1 MSDRSG
7 EKRKRAKAEKVER
20 ILGSGQKVFF
30 SKSYA
35 KATMDEI
42 ALEANISKPTLYQYF
57 KTKDDL
63 YFSLMLPVIED
74 IGKQLE
80 AVEQKI
86 EQNGYAC
93 GAVLIRDLFDSLYT
107 SYQKAPESFRV
118 FQLFHQTGLI
128 KELDQK
134 IRHNLRVK
142 GKYDFDLARNIL
154 KTGMQQ
160 GLIKP
165 VDTHAFADMVWG
177 LFVGIVQLEDMK
189 SRDKLANQYLEQT
202 LNLAVNVIINAI
214 AIEREFVP
222 LLDGK
227 LQ

>member
-1 MSDRSG
+1 MSDHIG
-7 EKRKRAKAEKVER
+7 KKRKRSKKETVER
-20 ILGSGQKVFF
+20 ILKSGQKVFF
-30 SKSYA
+30 SRSYV

-80 AVEQKI
+80 AVEKKL
-86 EQNGYAC
+86 EQGGYVS
-93 GAVLIRDLFDSLYT
+93 GAALIRDMFNGLYK

-128 KELDQK
+128 KELDEK
-134 IRHNLRVK
+134 IRRNLQDK
-142 GKYDFDLARNIL
+142 GKHDFDLSRRIM

-160 GLIKP
+160 GLVKRIN
-165 VDTHAFADMVWG
+165 VHEFADMTWG

-189 SRDKLANQYLEQT
+189 SRDKSANQYLGRT
-202 LNLAVNVIINAI
+202 LNLAVNFIINAI

-222 LLDGK
+222 ILDGRLK
-227 LQ
+227 